1 METTM
6 SRVRTALL
14 VPAAALLLILAAGP
28 ALAASSAATWHMNET
43 SGATMLDASGNSNHG
58 KLKNITLG
66 VPGFNGSK
74 GYGFNGKSS
83 VILVPNSASL
93 NAGKADLVVT
103 VHVAFTKVPAD
114 DYDLIRKGLS
124 STAGGDWKIEIVN
137 VDGKAIAR
145 CYLKGSAGSWQKT
158 TGPDLADGKWHTITC
173 EKHATTVALSVDGTI
188 WKSTK
193 SLGTMS
199 NSAVLSIGAKAE
211 GGDWYKGSMDEVTIV
226 TGS

>member
-1 METTM
+1 M
-6 SRVRTALL
+6 SRFRTALL
-14 VPAAALLLILAAGP
+14 VPAVALLLALAAGP
-28 ALAASSAATWHMNET
+28 ALAAASSAATWHMNET

-66 VPGFNGSK
+66 VPGLNGSK

-83 VILVPNSASL
+83 VILVPDSASL

-124 STAGGDWKIEIVN
+124 SSAGGDWKIEIVN

-173 EKHATTVALSVDGTI
+173 EKHATTVVLSVDSKV
-188 WKSTK
+188 WKTTK
-193 SLGTMS
+193 ALGTMA
-199 NSAVLSIGAKAE
+199 NAAQLSIGAKAE
-211 GGDWYKGSMDEVTIV
+211 GGDWYAGSLDEVSIV

>member
-1 METTM
+1 MP
-6 SRVRTALL
+6 RLRTALL
-14 VPAAALLLILAAGP
+14 VPSAAVLLALAAGP
-28 ALAASSAATWHMNET
+28 VLGAGSNAAVWHMDET
-43 SGATMLDASGNSNHG
+43 SGTTMRDASGHANNG
-58 KLKNITLG
+58 TLKHITLG
-66 VPGFNGSK
+66 VPGINGSK
-74 GYGFNGKSS
+74 GFGFDGSSS

-93 NAGKADLVVT
+93 NAGTADLVVT
-103 VHVAFTKVPAD
+103 VHVAFSAVPAD

-124 STAGGDWKIEIVN
+124 STKGGDWKIEIVN
-137 VDGKAIAR
+137 VGGKGIAR
-145 CYLKGSAGSWQKT
+145 CYLKGSGGHWQKT
-158 TGPDLADGKWHTITC
+158 TGPNLADGKWHTITC
-173 EKHATTVALSVDGTI
+173 EKHATTVVLSVDGTI